1 MYDWPMYSPAFW
13 EQELLCR
20 PCSMKLE
27 RTVSNFLKTFA
38 VLRIVLSC
46 FQSHARQEPH
56 SSKEQGTYATRY
68 TWHSPT
74 LIPHANWPVHDPS
87 GTTMTSNSCPGTA
100 MKTFSPLERTVSFS
114 MEPVWASFTQTQ
126 SRNRSA
132 SKNILLTFQECPIAM
147 QRLWE
152 LLCSLVS

>member
-1 MYDWPMYSPAFW
+1 MYSPAASK
-13 EQELLCR
+13 QDVLCI
-20 PCSMKLE
+20 PCSTNLE
-27 RTVSNFLKTFA
+27 RTITNFLNTFA
-38 VLRIVLSC
+38 VLRIVSSC
-46 FQSHARQEPH
+46 FESHARQEPH
-56 SSKEQGTYATRY
+56 CSKEQGTYDTWY

-74 LIPHANWPVHDPS
+74 LIPHPNWPVQDPS

-147 QRLWE
+147 QHSWE
-152 LLCSLVS
+152 LLCKVS